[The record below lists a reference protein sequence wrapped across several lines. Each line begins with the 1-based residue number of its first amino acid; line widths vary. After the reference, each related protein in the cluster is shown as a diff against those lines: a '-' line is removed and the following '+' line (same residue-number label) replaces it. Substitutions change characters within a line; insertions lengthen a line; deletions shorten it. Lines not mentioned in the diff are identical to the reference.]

1 MSDLTDL
8 KNIGPAM
15 AAMLERAGVHNA
27 DALKNEGS
35 KSVFKRL
42 KEMGEPGMWA
52 NKLIALDGAVR
63 GIRKADMPEEITA
76 DLRAFAKSISKRKVN
91 K

>member
-15 AAMLERAGVHNA
+15 AATLGRAGITSA
-27 DALKNEGS
+27 EELKKEGS
-35 KSVFKRL
+35 KAVFKRL

-63 GIRKADMPEEITA
+63 GLRKADMPEEITT
-76 DLRAFAKSISKRKVN
+76 DLRAFAKSVSKRK
-91 K
+91 